1 MQNTARMSLFKIIE
15 NGKQIDSVY
24 FPDNTTAQEVKASL
38 IARDFYDES
47 ITVIKAKIQERVI

>member
-24 FPDNTTAQEVKASL
+24 FPDNTTAQDVKASL

-47 ITVIKAKIQERVI
+47 ITVIKAKIQ